1 MPAHLQRA
9 VWLLGLC
16 QCVLWGL
23 LYYSFSALLV
33 PMEQAL
39 RLSRTA
45 VAGAFS
51 AGLLAMA
58 LLAPAI
64 GRWLDAGHAARLTRL
79 GMGLA
84 VAGLLLAFAQ
94 GAAMLYLGWL
104 GIGAAMAMLLYEP
117 AFVLVTR
124 AVVEEGARLQAL
136 AAVSVNAFDSLSVR
150 ISAPGSR

>member
-1 MPAHLQRA
+1 
-9 VWLLGLC
+9 
-16 QCVLWGL
+16 
-23 LYYSFSALLV
+23 
-33 PMEQAL
+33 MEQAL
-39 RLSRTA
+39 GLSCTT

-79 GMGLA
+79 GMVSA
-84 VAGLLLAFAQ
+84 VVGLLLVAFAQ
-94 GAAMLYLGWL
+94 GASMLYLDWL

-124 AVVEEGARLQAL
+124 AVVEEGASLQAL
-136 AAVSVNAFDSLSVR
+136 AAVTVMGGLASTIFLPA
-150 ISAPGSR
+150 GSQLIAAWGWRLNSSTLLT